1 MCDWQIIIVLA
12 IMSWLVL
19 AIALALMEYDERKRQ
34 RKWKPKGRYD
44 DWP

>member
-1 MCDWQIIIVLA
+1 MCDWQIILVLA

-19 AIALALMEYDERKRQ
+19 AIALAAVEYDERKRQ
-34 RKWKPKGRYD
+34 RKRQPKGRYD